1 MPTIGLAQSNVNIA
15 VNAIDPTARWSLEQS
30 VQYNIN
36 KQGIWGQTALTA
48 NRPWPNL
55 TLESQYGRR
64 SERDLEK
71 IPAEPSADFRFADL
85 PTQEWRENTLLLGMD
100 FPLSWSTS
108 TQKRSHS
115 SSEGGFKI
123 GRFDPFK
130 WARHTIHWTSTWVE
144 LPDASQNKPA
154 ASAIPSVL
162 DLFPRVGIS
171 IEGGHTQLLANENKP
186 KQLCQHSAVSASLWP
201 HHHLLVYG
209 AAEERLGPYPLPY
222 QSRLARGQQTASTQI
237 LNLSAGYAF
246 PIAYPDVSLKR
257 FLYIKR
263 VRGGGFVD
271 VMWDGKQQM
280 TYGFNLTMDVHP
292 MRLPLPIPVGLDIG
306 RNIQTNSLYI
316 GPSIDILY

>member
-1 MPTIGLAQSNVNIA
+1 MQAK
-15 VNAIDPTARWSLEQS
+15 
-30 VQYNIN
+30 IN
-36 KQGIWGQTALTA
+36 LQHQ
-48 NRPWPNL
+48 R
-55 TLESQYGRR
+55 
-64 SERDLEK
+64 
-71 IPAEPSADFRFADL
+71 
-85 PTQEWRENTLLLGMD
+85 
-100 FPLSWSTS
+100 
-108 TQKRSHS
+108 
-115 SSEGGFKI
+115 
-123 GRFDPFK
+123 
-130 WARHTIHWTSTWVE
+130 
-144 LPDASQNKPA
+144 
-154 ASAIPSVL
+154 IPSVL

-171 IEGGHTQLLANENKP
+171 IEGGHTQLLANENSRNSFAST
-186 KQLCQHSAVSASLWP
+186 QLFLPGLWP
-201 HHHLLVYG
+201 HHHLLIYG

-237 LNLSAGYAF
+237 LNFSAGYAF

-280 TYGFNLTMDVHP
+280 TYGFNLTMDVNP